1 MDSATPPD
9 SSEVSES
16 DTRVTA
22 SREGG
27 VKVGSSDRE
36 VSGKES
42 VVVEIV
48 TGDEVGRQCEASKEI
63 RDQNVE
69 VEDKTR
75 GIEATLDTEKEP
87 EGNAWSLVSPE
98 KIGRMQMSVEEKS
111 EEVLI
116 SASKFSVLNVE
127 EGEEGEIM
135 DTDNKDLEEERVEDS
150 DHSER
155 SERLVS
161 VAEEKKQELY
171 IECALYINGAPF
183 GLPMRTRLHTTGSPY
198 CWNELITLSSKYRD
212 LTVHSQLAI
221 TVSMGCFF
229 RKTEGLIGGAT
240 ILLFNSKMHMKSGKQ
255 KLRLWQGKEADGSFP
270 TSTPGKVPRHECGEL
285 ERLEKLMNKF
295 ERGQIQSIDWLDR
308 LMLNSLDKIKE
319 QEISKHGNSNLYLVI
334 DFCSFEHRVVFQES
348 GANVLITSPIGSTN
362 EFVTVWDTE
371 LGKFNPSEHK
381 QLKLARSLDRGIID
395 RDLKP
400 SNAERK
406 CFLRLFAHA
415 TATTVTD
422 MDSAMPPDSS
432 EVSES
437 DTRVTES
444 RVGGVKV
451 ESSDREVSGKE
462 SVVVEIIIGDEVG
475 RQCEASKEI
484 RDQNVGVE
492 DKTRGIEATLDTEK
506 EPEGNAWSLV
516 SPEKIGRMLMSV
528 EEKT

>member
-1 MDSATPPD
+1 MGASEFRFFLSCDINSPVTFRIDKLDGIPPP
-9 SSEVSES
+9 
-16 DTRVTA
+16 
-22 SREGG
+22 SRNPL
-27 VKVGSSDRE
+27 
-36 VSGKES
+36 
-42 VVVEIV
+42 
-48 TGDEVGRQCEASKEI
+48 I
-63 RDQNVE
+63 RDLCPWQ
-69 VEDKTR
+69 KR
-75 GIEATLDTEKEP
+75 
-87 EGNAWSLVSPE
+87 
-98 KIGRMQMSVEEKS
+98 
-111 EEVLI
+111 
-116 SASKFSVLNVE
+116 
-127 EGEEGEIM
+127 
-135 DTDNKDLEEERVEDS
+135 
-150 DHSER
+150 
-155 SERLVS
+155 
-161 VAEEKKQELY
+161 KKQELY

-221 TVSMGCFF
+221 TVSMGCFL

-319 QEISKHGNSNLYLVI
+319 QESSKHGNSNLYLVI

-406 CFLRLFAHA
+406 
-415 TATTVTD
+415 
-422 MDSAMPPDSS
+422 
-432 EVSES
+432 
-437 DTRVTES
+437 
-444 RVGGVKV
+444 
-451 ESSDREVSGKE
+451 
-462 SVVVEIIIGDEVG
+462 
-475 RQCEASKEI
+475 
-484 RDQNVGVE
+484 
-492 DKTRGIEATLDTEK
+492 
-506 EPEGNAWSLV
+506 
-516 SPEKIGRMLMSV
+516 
-528 EEKT
+528 

>member
-1 MDSATPPD
+1 MRLGRLLLTPISKWVRASFV
-9 SSEVSES
+9 SSSPAISIRPSLFVSTSSMES
-16 DTRVTA
+16 PPV
-22 SREGG
+22 
-27 VKVGSSDRE
+27 
-36 VSGKES
+36 
-42 VVVEIV
+42 
-48 TGDEVGRQCEASKEI
+48 Q
-63 RDQNVE
+63 
-69 VEDKTR
+69 
-75 GIEATLDTEKEP
+75 
-87 EGNAWSLVSPE
+87 
-98 KIGRMQMSVEEKS
+98 KS
-111 EEVLI
+111 
-116 SASKFSVLNVE
+116 
-127 EGEEGEIM
+127 
-135 DTDNKDLEEERVEDS
+135 TDS
-150 DHSER
+150 DVWFLTFVGLVG
-155 SERLVS
+155 LVS

-221 TVSMGCFF
+221 TVSKHIACLFLWYFLCLLISESPLVAGMGCFL

-406 CFLRLFAHA
+406 SIQSVLKYPPTRTLSGDERQLSFRERPFWGFFRRQRRRLQIWIRRCRRIHR
-415 TATTVTD
+415 
-422 MDSAMPPDSS
+422 S
-432 EVSES
+432 
-437 DTRVTES
+437 
-444 RVGGVKV
+444 
-451 ESSDREVSGKE
+451 EVSGKE